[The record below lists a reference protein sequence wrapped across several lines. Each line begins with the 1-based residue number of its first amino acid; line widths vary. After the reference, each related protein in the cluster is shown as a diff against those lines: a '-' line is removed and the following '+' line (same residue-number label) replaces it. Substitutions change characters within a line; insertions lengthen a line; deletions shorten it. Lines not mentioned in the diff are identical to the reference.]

1 LIGQEGD
8 VPEVSPNS
16 APLHAI
22 FFLEQSK
29 ENQIIPLTAKKEIF
43 KRLVACL
50 IKPFVTADWWDKTLD
65 LIEQMAK
72 EVPCYVMRFDKS
84 GEIVGEI
91 KRLIGSGVQRL
102 GHKSGI

>member
-1 LIGQEGD
+1 MIGQEGD

-50 IKPFVTADWWDKTLD
+50 IKPFETADWWEKELT
-65 LIEQMAK
+65 LIEKTSK
-72 EVPCYVMRFDKS
+72 EVSCYRMLFDKS
-84 GEIVGEI
+84 GKVVEQI
-91 KRLIGSGVQRL
+91 KLL
-102 GHKSGI
+102 

>member
-50 IKPFVTADWWDKTLD
+50 IKPFETADWWEKELT
-65 LIEQMAK
+65 LIEKIGK
-72 EVPCYVMRFDKS
+72 EVPCYRMLFDKS
-84 GEIVGEI
+84 GKVVEQI
-91 KRLIGSGVQRL
+91 KAI
-102 GHKSGI
+102 